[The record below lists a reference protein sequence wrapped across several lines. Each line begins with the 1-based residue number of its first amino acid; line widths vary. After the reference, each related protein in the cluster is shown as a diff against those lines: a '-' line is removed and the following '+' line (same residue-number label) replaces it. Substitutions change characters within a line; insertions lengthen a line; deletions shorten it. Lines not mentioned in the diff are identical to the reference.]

1 MLVWFACFG
10 NRAKP
15 NVNIIKLFGQ
25 LLFSFGVSGFIVY
38 LAINNILPGFQ
49 NLLLQTINN
58 SIVVTAI
65 IYTLVVVLL
74 FIPSFFMGGVLP
86 LATKIVT
93 RTHNEIAKSV
103 GNIYA
108 LDTLGS
114 ALGGLLTGFLL
125 NRFFGQFQTVSF
137 ATVLI
142 IITAVIIYR
151 QRNVLFDSEID
162 VVKNTNSKS
171 KKENKNR
178 ANRFALL
185 STVIFG
191 FSMSA
196 MQIILIRVFK
206 IYLINTVYSFAL
218 ISSMVIIGYFIGSY
232 WFKNYSKK
240 HAPTVS
246 ALTLLLVLFGAIT
259 VLNLFIIQNIPSF
272 IMFL

>member
-1 MLVWFACFG
+1 MDSSKHLSRKIFLATFIAGFVFLVFELTCFEPYQIYSTTVSASTLVLSIFMGGYGFGSLYFG

-114 ALGGLLTGFLL
+114 ALGGLLTGFC
-125 NRFFGQFQTVSF
+125 
-137 ATVLI
+137 
-142 IITAVIIYR
+142 
-151 QRNVLFDSEID
+151 
-162 VVKNTNSKS
+162 
-171 KKENKNR
+171 
-178 ANRFALL
+178 
-185 STVIFG
+185 
-191 FSMSA
+191 
-196 MQIILIRVFK
+196 
-206 IYLINTVYSFAL
+206 
-218 ISSMVIIGYFIGSY
+218 
-232 WFKNYSKK
+232 
-240 HAPTVS
+240 
-246 ALTLLLVLFGAIT
+246 
-259 VLNLFIIQNIPSF
+259 
-272 IMFL
+272 